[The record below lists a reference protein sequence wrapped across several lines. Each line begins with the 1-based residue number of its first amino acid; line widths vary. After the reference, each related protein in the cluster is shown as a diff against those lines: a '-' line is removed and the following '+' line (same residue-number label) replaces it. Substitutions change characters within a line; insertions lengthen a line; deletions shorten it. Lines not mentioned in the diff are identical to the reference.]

1 MGEFSDAARK
11 TYKQKLDEW
20 TTPDA
25 LLADLKLAQKYWEA
39 VKLIPVPTIDADD
52 IARAEQKLL
61 DLGIPTPF
69 PAIDE
74 QDKTA
79 ILSIRDAIAKMTE
92 YEDNIVGALVQSR
105 TELAL
110 ELIGMPEK
118 FLLTVVTIAQ
128 DFIEWLLGNSRSA
141 TPYWRVLLQ
150 AVGSAFFLLTIGPAI
165 QTTKILFGPI
175 LAKTWDPA
183 YNSRFPQRT
192 GPRKRRDARARI
204 GRQLQ

>member
-1 MGEFSDAARK
+1 MPDFKEEARK
-11 TYKQKLDEW
+11 TYQQKLDEW

-25 LLADLKLAQKYWEA
+25 LLADLKKAKEFWKA
-39 VKLIPVPTIDADD
+39 VQLIPVPDLDADD
-52 IARAEQKLL
+52 IAKAEQKLL

-79 ILSIRDAIAKMTE
+79 IISVRDAIAAMTE
-92 YEDNIVGALVQSR
+92 YEDNIVAALVQSR

-118 FLLTVVTIAQ
+118 FLLKVVTIAQ
-128 DFIEWLLGNSRSA
+128 DFIDWLLGNSRSA
-141 TPYWRVLLQ
+141 MPYWRVILQ
-150 AVGSAFFLLTIGPAI
+150 AIGSSIFLLTIGPALA
-165 QTTKILFGPI
+165 TAKILFGPVLSDI
-175 LAKTWDPA
+175 WEPL
-183 YNSRFPQRT
+183 YNRRFPQST